1 MIDELILP
9 PGVRGNAIAAEA
21 IKQEGIAGAEA
32 RARLAEDGQ
41 KAKMLPV
48 PVGYRMLV
56 AIPTSEETFESGLV
70 KADITRMHEEVMTTV
85 GLVVAMGVDCYKDTA
100 KFPNGPWCKVG
111 DFVIMRAYS
120 GTRVSIYGKEWRLI
134 NDDTV
139 EAVVEDPRG
148 ITRVQR

>member
-41 KAKMLPV
+41 KAKMLPK
-48 PVGYRMLV
+48 PCGYRMLI
-56 AIPTSEETFESGLV
+56 AIPTSEEKFESGLL
-70 KADITRMHEEVMTTV
+70 KADITRVHEEVMTTV
-85 GLVVAMGVDCYKDTA
+85 GLVVAMGPDCYLDKV
-100 KFPNGPWCKVG
+100 KFPSGPWCKVG
-111 DFVIMRAYS
+111 DFVVTRAYS
-120 GTRVSIYGKEWRLI
+120 GTRISIYNKEWRLV

-148 ITRVQR
+148 IGRVQR